1 MDNLIS
7 LFSPVIISLALLFW
21 IFYKSFI
28 LQLGKYQAQLVTIEH
43 ITRLQEDVK
52 NEFNQKI
59 ENLRAELAKN
69 NISYQI
75 TLSEITRRRFENVEI
90 LVMNL
95 INLVDFMTED
105 LFIVANDVDYDKA
118 KENFRALYKSAKR
131 ARLISN
137 LYLTEP
143 LILRID
149 GVLTSSYDAY
159 LQFLKMYRTNPK
171 KLGSMLGFP
180 SEALKL
186 RLQDENNSAFEK
198 LQELTIKFPVLL
210 DDISFEVKSTFYLR
224 GFQ

>member
-1 MDNLIS
+1 MNNLIS
-7 LFSPVIISLALLFW
+7 FFTPVIVFLAVLFW

-28 LQLGKYQAQLVTIEH
+28 VQLGKYHAQLITIQD
-43 ITRLQEDVK
+43 ITKLQEDIK

-59 ENLRAELAKN
+59 ETLKSELAKN

-90 LVMNL
+90 LVTTL

-105 LFIVANDVDYDKA
+105 LFLVANDVDYIKT
-118 KENFRALYKSAKR
+118 KENFRTLYKSAKN
-131 ARLISN
+131 ARIVSN
-137 LYLTEP
+137 LYLTEA

-159 LQFLKMYRTNPK
+159 LLFLKMYRTNPK
-171 KLGSMLGFP
+171 KVESMIISP
-180 SEALKL
+180 SEALL
-186 RLQDENNSAFEK
+186 ARLQAENNNAFEK

-210 DDISFEVKSTFYLR
+210 DDISSEVKSTFYFK
-224 GFQ
+224 GFR